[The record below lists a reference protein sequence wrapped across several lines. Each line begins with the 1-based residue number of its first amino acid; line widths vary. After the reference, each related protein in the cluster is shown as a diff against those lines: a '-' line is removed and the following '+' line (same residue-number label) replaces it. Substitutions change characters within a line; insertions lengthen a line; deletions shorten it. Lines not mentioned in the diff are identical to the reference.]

1 MNETSS
7 AARAFPPPPEA
18 AVGAD
23 ELAARLAARLCHD
36 LISPASAIVSGLEL
50 LDDPTAKD
58 MRDDAMNLIAT
69 SARKLVDLLAFSR
82 VAFGAAAGAEAF
94 DTAELE
100 QLAQSIF
107 AHARAELAW
116 MIEPRPLAKPAA
128 RALLNLAQLSAS
140 ALPMGGVARASLA
153 ETGGRLV
160 LTVEGRG
167 PKARL
172 HEEVRAGLAGEPLGE
187 GLGGR
192 WVQAYYLYA
201 LVRAAGGVTG
211 AAVEDEAVTRTAN
224 LPA

>member
-7 AARAFPPPPEA
+7 AARAFPPPPDP
-18 AVGAD
+18 VGAD

-36 LISPASAIVSGLEL
+36 LISPASAIVSGLDL

-58 MRDDAMNLIAT
+58 MRDDAMDLIAT

-100 QLAQSIF
+100 RLAQSIF

-116 MIEPRPLAKPAA
+116 MIEPRALAKPAA
-128 RALLNLAQLSAS
+128 RALLNLAQLAAG
-140 ALPMGGVARASLA
+140 ALPMGGVARATVQ
-153 ETGGRLV
+153 ETGGRVV
-160 LTVEGRG
+160 LNVEGRG

-192 WVQAYYLYA
+192 WVQAYYLHA

-211 AAVEDEAVTRTAN
+211 AQVEDEAVTLTAS

>member
-7 AARAFPPPPEA
+7 AARALPPPPEP
-18 AVGAD
+18 VGAD

-36 LISPASAIVSGLEL
+36 LISPASAIVSGLDL

-58 MRDDAMNLIAT
+58 MRDDAMDLIAT

-100 QLAQSIF
+100 RLAQSIF

-116 MIEPRPLAKPAA
+116 MIEPRALAKPAA
-128 RALLNLAQLSAS
+128 RALLNLAQLAAG
-140 ALPMGGVARASLA
+140 ALPMGGVARATVQ
-153 ETGGRLV
+153 ETGGRLT
-160 LTVEGRG
+160 LSLEGRG

-172 HEEVRAGLAGEPLGE
+172 HEEVRAGLAGEALGE

-192 WVQAYYLYA
+192 WVQAYYLHA
-201 LVRAAGGVTG
+201 LVRAADGVTG
-211 AAVEDEAVTRTAN
+211 AQVEDEAVTLTAT